1 VQDRTRFSLIQQHQV
16 LAKAVA
22 VCEIDN
28 SSYVIVSKMGSR
40 EDLIL
45 SFKEPKYQTN
55 SDPRHVHSKPDNS
68 ETKQK

>member
-1 VQDRTRFSLIQQHQV
+1 
-16 LAKAVA
+16 